1 MCYLKDIAL
10 SAGAESVKPCST
22 WQRAAAWRAARAA
35 TSFEAFRSTLIG
47 RTVGGSRT
55 RRLFLVR
62 FTEIVNRLNGISC
75 PVFGVQWTP
84 PVLDVT
90 VARRVMRF
98 LEDRR
103 ALYNPFAWEEPGHCV
118 ESVLGIRR
126 LLTEGLGNLPPT
138 SELSPHLRAI
148 RSACRKFLDVMQD
161 EQGGRRVRLHYHGSD
176 SFGFYSAPGEFRGAI
191 GPHVAAI
198 AVQYG
203 IDVEDDL
210 ARVLPAADGDQKS
223 A

>member
-1 MCYLKDIAL
+1 M
-10 SAGAESVKPCST
+10 
-22 WQRAAAWRAARAA
+22 
-35 TSFEAFRSTLIG
+35 
-47 RTVGGSRT
+47 
-55 RRLFLVR
+55 R

-84 PVLDVT
+84 SVLDVT

-103 ALYNPFAWEEPGHCV
+103 ELYNPFAWEEPGHCV
-118 ESVLGIRR
+118 ESVLEIRR
-126 LLTEGLGNLPPT
+126 FLTEELGNLPP
-138 SELSPHLRAI
+138 SSDLAPHLKAVRG
-148 RSACRKFLDVMQD
+148 ACRKFLDAMQH
-161 EQGGRRVRLHYHGSD
+161 ERGGRIVRLHDYGSD
-176 SFGFYSAPGEFRGAI
+176 SFGFHSALGEFRGAI

-210 ARVLPAADGDQKS
+210 ARVLPAADDDPKP